1 MLYLLKNLLSNY
13 GRIFYQKIFVVL
25 GVLFIVLNSALF
37 VSCKEDLSEDLSRQ
51 EIVYSI
57 TAEYNEHIQ
66 IVLSSAKVN
75 EGDLLTITFVVDS
88 DYSVKTVYINE
99 INCTNMLNNNV
110 ITLYS
115 VNEDKTVS
123 VVAVKNNNEL
133 PGIK

>member
-13 GRIFYQKIFVVL
+13 GRIFCQKIFVVL

-37 VSCKEDLSEDLSRQ
+37 VSCKENLSEDLSRQ
-51 EIVYSI
+51 KIVYSI